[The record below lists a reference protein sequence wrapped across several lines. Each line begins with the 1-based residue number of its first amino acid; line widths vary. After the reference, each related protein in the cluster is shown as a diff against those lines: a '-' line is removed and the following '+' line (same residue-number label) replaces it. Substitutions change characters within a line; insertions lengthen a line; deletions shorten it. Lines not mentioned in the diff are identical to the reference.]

1 MPHSEVSS
9 LFRRNHAAYCR
20 YAAARPVHGAV
31 MRSQKPDGMHGPP
44 CILASGAL
52 TLKQL
57 FFVAV
62 YTADLAKFR
71 PLPL

>member
-9 LFRRNHAAYCR
+9 LFRRNHAASCR

-31 MRSQKPDGMHGPP
+31 TRAETLDGMLGPP
-44 CILASGAL
+44 CILASDAL

-57 FFVAV
+57 FSAV